1 LLVPPRIH
9 AAGIAICAFIGAD
22 TIKRMWDL
30 FCEVVDNFGDI
41 GVSWRLA
48 RLLDAEHGVPVR
60 LWCDDLAAFA
70 RIEPR
75 VDPDAPAQ
83 RIGGVEVRRWA
94 EPFPAVAPGEAVIEA
109 FGCRLPEPFLDAMA
123 ARRPAPVW
131 INLEYLTAEPWARQ
145 CHGMASPH
153 PRLPLVKH
161 FFFPGFGPG
170 TGGLLREQGL
180 VAARDAAQ
188 RDAPAGPLRVSVFG
202 YENAA
207 FPRLLDAWAR
217 GPRPVKCLVPE
228 GHALAGVRAFAG
240 AVPAPGERIARG
252 ALAIVALPFTDQ
264 GGYDRLLWS
273 CDWNFVRGEDSF
285 ARAQWAA
292 RPLVWQLYPQE
303 AGAHFAKLEA
313 FLDVYGAGLAD
324 PARAGILGLM
334 RAWNGSPHAPA
345 VEDAWAAAAA
355 AMDLRRHAVD
365 WAAHLAAGPEL
376 ASTLAD
382 FIRSGVK

>member
-1 LLVPPRIH
+1 
-9 AAGIAICAFIGAD
+9 
-22 TIKRMWDL
+22 
-30 FCEVVDNFGDI
+30 
-41 GVSWRLA
+41 
-48 RLLDAEHGVPVR
+48 
-60 LWCDDLAAFA
+60 
-70 RIEPR
+70 
-75 VDPDAPAQ
+75 
-83 RIGGVEVRRWA
+83 
-94 EPFPAVAPGEAVIEA
+94 
-109 FGCRLPEPFLDAMA
+109 MA

-161 FFFPGFGPG
+161 FFFPGFGSD

-180 VAARDAAQ
+180 FAARDAAQ

-217 GPRPVKCLVPE
+217 GARPVECLVPE
-228 GHALAGVRAFAG
+228 GHALDGVRAFAG
-240 AVPAPGERIARG
+240 AVPAPGERIVRG

-313 FLDVYGAGLAD
+313 FLDVYGSGLAD
-324 PARAGILGLM
+324 PAREAMFGLM

-345 VEDAWAAAAA
+345 VEDAWAAAAVA
-355 AMDLRRHAVD
+355 ADLNRHAVE
-365 WAAHLAAGPEL
+365 WATRLASGPEL